1 MHDTVRCMSFEDLLK
16 KRLLSVC
23 AICFAMLVDRGLVAY
38 EDQVSKHWPEFG
50 QNGKEDITIEMLLAH
65 QVF

>member
-1 MHDTVRCMSFEDLLK
+1 MSLLFSSTK
-16 KRLLSVC
+16 SVC

-38 EDQVSKHWPEFG
+38 EDLVTKHWPEFG